1 MVTWGDIRQWDPEK
15 IGLLSRSLVCT
26 SDGLME
32 DMATLERLSET
43 LEWTGAAADAARVE
57 IHSLRDGYFRAADQL
72 ISIGTCVEDL
82 AYAMYPLVASVLE
95 CDREAQDSDADI
107 TDDGGVLDRMT
118 LYSSASED
126 AWSLGRDRLR
136 RIRDLRERAT
146 ELLTRARYLD
156 AQGASTLLALFDSVA
171 ATGAAVS
178 TILAAAP
185 ESKVAVPTETA
196 VPTGKSASANA
207 AFWDSLT
214 MAERTRLLVDRP
226 DLIGNLDGIP
236 AVVRD
241 SANRRMLVRERSRLE
256 EAATDLEDRL
266 NDNIF
271 GGMLDNADAGLV
283 QTRKRL
289 AALDAITATLDQG
302 DRQLLVLDNRSGEDT
317 LAAIAVGNVDTATHV
332 AVFVPG
338 LDSDVQG
345 DLGRYDDDMDSL
357 KKTVEQLLPKDPPE
371 TAACVTWMN
380 YEAPHLGW
388 NLLNPDRSVVSGSAA
403 IAGGERL
410 STFLDGLDAAR
421 AEDPHLS
428 LLGHSYGSLTAA
440 YAVRGADDTGVDELV
455 VVGSPG
461 LGTGTVAELSLPPGH
476 VFVGEASDD
485 TVADLGAFG
494 TDPSRLDGTEQLPTE
509 GSGYLPAEGHG
520 GYFAEGTAAQHNS
533 ALVVAG
539 RASELGGRAPGNDR

>member
-1 MVTWGDIRQWDPEK
+1 MVTWSDIRQWDPEK
-15 IGLLSRSLVCT
+15 IGLLACTLART
-26 SDGLME
+26 SDGLMQ

-43 LEWTGAAADAARVE
+43 LEWTGAAADAARTE
-57 IHSLRDGYFRAADQL
+57 IHSLRDGYVRGADQL
-72 ISIGTCVEDL
+72 MSIGTCVEDL
-82 AYAMYPLVASVLE
+82 GYAMYPLVASVLD

-107 TDDGGVLDRMT
+107 TDDGGVVDRMP

-156 AQGASTLLALFDSVA
+156 SQGAATLRTLSDSVS
-171 ATGAAVS
+171 ATGADVS
-178 TILAAAP
+178 TIPAAAT
-185 ESKVAVPTETA
+185 EFRTAAPTETA
-196 VPTGKSASANA
+196 VPMGRSAPANA

-236 AVVRD
+236 AMVRD
-241 SANRRMLVRERSRLE
+241 SANRRMLVRERTRLE
-256 EAATDLEDRL
+256 TVADDLQNRL
-266 NDNIF
+266 NNNIF
-271 GGMLDNADAGLV
+271 GGMLDNADAGLA

-317 LAAIAVGNVDTATHV
+317 LAAIAVGNVDAATHV

-345 DLGRYDDDMDSL
+345 DLRRYDGDMDSL

-371 TAACVTWMN
+371 TVACVTWMN

-388 NLLNPDRSVVSGSAA
+388 NLLNPNRSVVSGSAA

-410 STFLDGLDAAR
+410 SAFLDGLDAAR

-440 YAVRGADDTGVDELV
+440 YSIRGADDTGVDDLV
-455 VVGSPG
+455 VLGSPG
-461 LGTGTVAELSLPPGH
+461 LGTGTVADLSIPPGH

-485 TVADLGAFG
+485 RVADLGAFG
-494 TDPSRLDGTEQLPTE
+494 TDPSHLDGTEKLPTE

-520 GYFAEGTAAQHNS
+520 GYFAEGTTAQHNS

-539 RASELGGRAPGNDR
+539 RASELGGG

>member
-1 MVTWGDIRQWDPEK
+1 MVTWNAVRQWDPEK
-15 IGLLSRSLVCT
+15 IGLLARSLVRT
-26 SDGLME
+26 SDGLMA
-32 DMATLERLSET
+32 DMVALERLSES
-43 LEWTGAAADAARVE
+43 LEWTGAAADAARTE
-57 IHSLRDGYFRAADQL
+57 IDSLRHEYVRAADQL
-72 ISIGTCVEDL
+72 RSIGSCVEDL
-82 AYAMYPLVASVLE
+82 AYAMYPLVASILD
-95 CDREAQDSDADI
+95 CDRQAQDCAADI
-107 TDDGGVLDRMT
+107 TDDGRVVDRMP

-126 AWSLGRDRLR
+126 VWSLGRDRLR
-136 RIRDLRERAT
+136 RIRDLRDRAI
-146 ELLTRARYLD
+146 ELLTRAQYLD
-156 AQGASTLLALFDSVA
+156 SKGVATLAESLSAAGAD
-171 ATGAAVS
+171 VS
-178 TILAAAP
+178 TVPAAARGLD
-185 ESKVAVPTETA
+185 AAPTEPA

-214 MAERTRLLVDRP
+214 MADRTRLLVDRP

-241 SANRRMLVRERSRLE
+241 SANRRMLVRERTRLGNV
-256 EAATDLEDRL
+256 AADLQNRL
-266 NDNIF
+266 NHNIF
-271 GGMLDNADAGLV
+271 GGVLDNADVGLA

-302 DRQLLVLDNRSGEDT
+302 DRQLLVLDNRSGQDT

-345 DLGRYDDDMDSL
+345 DLGRYDGDMDSL

-371 TAACVTWMN
+371 TVACVTWMN

-403 IAGGERL
+403 ITGGERL

-440 YAVRGADDTGVDELV
+440 YAVRGADDTGVDDLV

-461 LGTGTVAELSLPPGH
+461 LGTGTVAELSIPPGH
-476 VFVGEASDD
+476 VFVGEASEDR
-485 TVADLGAFG
+485 VADLGAFG

-520 GYFAEGTAAQHNS
+520 GYFVEGTTAQHNS

-539 RASELGGRAPGNDR
+539 RASEFGGG

>member
-1 MVTWGDIRQWDPEK
+1 MVTWSDIRRWDPEK
-15 IGLLSRSLVCT
+15 IGLLAHSLVDT
-26 SDGLME
+26 SVVLTE
-32 DMATLERLSET
+32 DMEALERLSES
-43 LEWTGAAADAARVE
+43 LEWTGAAADAARAE
-57 IHSLRDGYFRAADQL
+57 IHSLRGGYVRASDQL
-72 ISIGTCVEDL
+72 TSIGTCVEDL
-82 AYAMYPLVASVLE
+82 AYAMYPLVASVLD
-95 CDREAQDSDADI
+95 CDREARESGADI
-107 TDDGGVLDRMT
+107 TDDGGVVDRMP

-126 AWSLGRDRLR
+126 AWGLGRDRLR
-136 RIRDLRERAT
+136 RIRDLRDRAT
-146 ELLTRARYLD
+146 ELLTRAQYLD
-156 AQGASTLLALFDSVA
+156 MEGVATLADSLS
-171 ATGAAVS
+171 ATGADVS
-178 TILAAAP
+178 TVPAAARGLDAAP
-185 ESKVAVPTETA
+185 AEPAVPTR
-196 VPTGKSASANA
+196 KSAPANA

-214 MAERTRLLVDRP
+214 MADRTRLLVDRP
-226 DLIGNLDGIP
+226 DLIGNVDGFP

-241 SANRRMLVRERSRLE
+241 SANRRMLVSERTRLE
-256 EAATDLEDRL
+256 KVATDLQNRL
-266 NDNIF
+266 NHNIF
-271 GGMLDNADAGLV
+271 GGILDNADAGLA

-345 DLGRYDDDMDSL
+345 DLRRYDEDMDSL
-357 KKTVEQLLPKDPPE
+357 KTTVEQLLPKDPPE

-380 YEAPHLGW
+380 YQAPHLGW

-440 YAVRGADDTGVDELV
+440 YGVRGADDTGVDDLV

-461 LGTGTVAELSLPPGH
+461 LGTGTVAELSVPPGH
-476 VFVGEASDD
+476 IFVGEASDD
-485 TVADLGAFG
+485 RVADLGVFG
-494 TDPSRLDGTEQLPTE
+494 TDPSRLEGTEKLPTE
-509 GSGYLPAEGHG
+509 GSGYLPAVGHG
-520 GYFAEGTAAQHNS
+520 GYFAESTTAQHNS

-539 RASELGGRAPGNDR
+539 CASEIAAG

>member
-1 MVTWGDIRQWDPEK
+1 MVTWSDIRRWDPEK
-15 IGLLSRSLVCT
+15 IGLLADSLIHT
-26 SDGLME
+26 SDVLMG
-32 DMATLERLSET
+32 DMQALERLSES
-43 LEWTGAAADAARVE
+43 LEWTGAAADAARTE
-57 IHSLRDGYFRAADQL
+57 IYRLHDEYICAADQL
-72 ISIGTCVEDL
+72 MSIGRCVEGL
-82 AYAMYPLVASVLE
+82 TYSMYPLVASVLD
-95 CDREAQDSDADI
+95 CDRDARESDADI
-107 TDDGGVLDRMT
+107 DDDGGVVDRMP

-136 RIRDLRERAT
+136 RIRDLRDRAT

-156 AQGASTLLALFDSVA
+156 SQGAAILRTLSDSVS
-171 ATGAAVS
+171 ATGADVS
-178 TILAAAP
+178 TVPAAAP
-185 ESKVAVPTETA
+185 ASRIAVPTETA
-196 VPTGKSASANA
+196 LPTGKSASANA

-214 MAERTRLLVDRP
+214 MADRTRLLVDRP
-226 DLIGNLDGIP
+226 ELIGNLDGIP

-241 SANRRMLVRERSRLE
+241 AANRRMLVRERSRLE
-256 EAATDLEDRL
+256 EAAADLQDRL

-271 GGMLDNADAGLV
+271 GGMLDNADAGLA
-283 QTRKRL
+283 QTHKRL
-289 AALDAITATLDQG
+289 AALDAITTTLDQG

-345 DLGRYDDDMDSL
+345 DLRRYDGDIDSL
-357 KKTVEQLLPKDPPE
+357 KMAVEQLLPADPPE

-440 YAVRGADDTGVDELV
+440 YGVRGADDTGVDDLV

-461 LGTGTVAELSLPPGH
+461 LGTGTVAELSVPPGH

-485 TVADLGAFG
+485 RVADLGAFG
-494 TDPSRLDGTEQLPTE
+494 TDPSRLEGTAWLPTE
-509 GSGYLPAEGHG
+509 GSAYLPVEGHG
-520 GYFAEGTAAQHNS
+520 GYFVEGTTAQHNS

-539 RASELGGRAPGNDR
+539 RASEIAGG

>member
-1 MVTWGDIRQWDPEK
+1 MVTWNAVRQWDPEK
-15 IGLLSRSLVCT
+15 IGLLARSLVRT
-26 SDGLME
+26 SDGLMA
-32 DMATLERLSET
+32 DMVALERLSES
-43 LEWTGAAADAARVE
+43 LEWTGAAADAARTE
-57 IHSLRDGYFRAADQL
+57 IDSLRHEYVRAADQL
-72 ISIGTCVEDL
+72 RSIGSCVEDL
-82 AYAMYPLVASVLE
+82 AYAMYPLVASILD
-95 CDREAQDSDADI
+95 CDRQAQDCAADI
-107 TDDGGVLDRMT
+107 IDDGRVVDRMP

-126 AWSLGRDRLR
+126 VWSLGRDRLR
-136 RIRDLRERAT
+136 RIRDLRDRAI
-146 ELLTRARYLD
+146 ELLTRAQYLD
-156 AQGASTLLALFDSVA
+156 SKGVATLAESLSAAGAD
-171 ATGAAVS
+171 VS
-178 TILAAAP
+178 TVPAAARGLD
-185 ESKVAVPTETA
+185 AAPTEPA

-214 MAERTRLLVDRP
+214 MADRTRLLVDRP

-241 SANRRMLVRERSRLE
+241 SANRRMLVRERTRLGNV
-256 EAATDLEDRL
+256 AADLQNRL
-266 NDNIF
+266 NHNIF
-271 GGMLDNADAGLV
+271 GGVLDNADVGLA

-302 DRQLLVLDNRSGEDT
+302 DRQLLVLDNRSGQDT

-345 DLGRYDDDMDSL
+345 DLGRYDGDMDSL
-357 KKTVEQLLPKDPPE
+357 KMTVEQLLPKDPPE
-371 TAACVTWMN
+371 TVACVTWMN

-403 IAGGERL
+403 ITGGERL

-440 YAVRGADDTGVDELV
+440 YAVRGADDTGVDDLV

-461 LGTGTVAELSLPPGH
+461 LGTGTVAELSIPPGH
-476 VFVGEASDD
+476 VFVGEASEDR
-485 TVADLGAFG
+485 VADLGAFG

-520 GYFAEGTAAQHNS
+520 GYFVEGTTAQHNS

-539 RASELGGRAPGNDR
+539 RASEFGGG